1 MTTLLAHLAFAAMG
15 WCIAAMM
22 IKLFLPPI
30 ERL

>member
-15 WCIAAMM
+15 WCIAKVA
-22 IKLFLPPI
+22 IKLFLPPV